1 MQASE
6 DLLLFRAVDAGGRRA
21 MALRLLLGDPAGSP
35 GWRLDREPDLWELHD
50 ATLGAE
56 DQPAAVAS
64 TRPLGEGRRVRLT
77 GLAVSDSDRAQTTAQ
92 RMVEELVHALR
103 ARGAHALVAV
113 VPAGAVDAKE
123 VLERAGLRR
132 VDGRSTDGDGDDAD
146 GVWFD
151 VEL

>member
-6 DLLLFRAVDAGGRRA
+6 DLLLFRAVDGGHRRA
-21 MALRLLLGDPAGSP
+21 MALRLLLDDPAGSP
-35 GWRLDREPDLWELHD
+35 GWRFGGEPDLWELHD
-50 ATLGAE
+50 ATLGVE

-64 TRPLGEGRRVRLT
+64 TRPLEDGRRIRLT
-77 GLAVSDSDRAQTTAQ
+77 GLAVSLADGVQSTAQ

-103 ARGAHALVAV
+103 ARGAHALVAA
-113 VPAGAVDAKE
+113 VPGDAVDAME

-132 VDGRSTDGDGDDAD
+132 IDGAPPAVDGNGAD
-146 GVWFD
+146 LVWFD